1 MTAIVGVLNKHAVAI
16 AADSAVTMGNTHKV
30 INSGNKIFTL
40 SKFQPVGIMT
50 YSSADFMGTPW
61 EIIIKLYRKSLRDE
75 VKDNLEDYVS
85 HFIKFVKSQSYL
97 TEDKTQHLE
106 LYWQFQ
112 SYYDLCVGKAFKK
125 AMTEGIRFD
134 PSSEETFKL
143 VKKTILELDVE
154 IKSKRI
160 CKDFQ
165 DYTFKDFKTYSDKD
179 LNRFYTDNRNQVKL
193 PEAERPFFEEM
204 FYDYLRAETAF
215 SAFTGLVF
223 TGYGDND
230 IFPVLVPIKISSF
243 VDNRLK
249 YFVEEDEICKI
260 GVDANSCIAPF
271 AQDDVINTIMGGM
284 YPGFNEIIET
294 VVRRS
299 VMSYTSNIIKLIG
312 TEVVNKPI
320 VEKLSKVDYN
330 AIINRMNDSINKTMY
345 DNYTDQLLRTVN
357 NLGIEDMANMA
368 ESFISLTSLIRRM
381 SPHEETVGGP
391 VDVAVISKGDGFIW
405 INRKHYFKPEYN
417 NHFFENYFRF

>member
-1 MTAIVGVLNKHAVAI
+1 
-16 AADSAVTMGNTHKV
+16 
-30 INSGNKIFTL
+30 
-40 SKFQPVGIMT
+40 
-50 YSSADFMGTPW
+50 
-61 EIIIKLYRKSLRDE
+61 
-75 VKDNLEDYVS
+75 
-85 HFIKFVKSQSYL
+85 
-97 TEDKTQHLE
+97 
-106 LYWQFQ
+106 
-112 SYYDLCVGKAFKK
+112 
-125 AMTEGIRFD
+125 
-134 PSSEETFKL
+134 
-143 VKKTILELDVE
+143 
-154 IKSKRI
+154 
-160 CKDFQ
+160 
-165 DYTFKDFKTYSDKD
+165 
-179 LNRFYTDNRNQVKL
+179 
-193 PEAERPFFEEM
+193 
-204 FYDYLRAETAF
+204 
-215 SAFTGLVF
+215 
-223 TGYGDND
+223 
-230 IFPVLVPIKISSF
+230 
-243 VDNRLK
+243 
-249 YFVEEDEICKI
+249 
-260 GVDANSCIAPF
+260 
-271 AQDDVINTIMGGM
+271 MGGM

>member
-1 MTAIVGVLNKHAVAI
+1 
-16 AADSAVTMGNTHKV
+16 
-30 INSGNKIFTL
+30 
-40 SKFQPVGIMT
+40 
-50 YSSADFMGTPW
+50 
-61 EIIIKLYRKSLRDE
+61 
-75 VKDNLEDYVS
+75 
-85 HFIKFVKSQSYL
+85 
-97 TEDKTQHLE
+97 
-106 LYWQFQ
+106 
-112 SYYDLCVGKAFKK
+112 
-125 AMTEGIRFD
+125 MTEGIRFE
-134 PSSEETFKL
+134 PSNEDTFKL
-143 VKKTILELDVE
+143 VKKTILELDAE
-154 IKSKRI
+154 IKSKWI
-160 CKDFQ
+160 CEDFQ
-165 DYTFKDFKTYSDKD
+165 DYTFEDFKTYSDKD
-179 LNRFYTDNRNQVKL
+179 LNRFYTENRNQVKL

-204 FYDYLRAETAF
+204 FYNYLRAETAI

-223 TGYGDND
+223 TGYGDKD

-249 YFVEEDEICKI
+249 YFIEKDEICKI

-284 YPGFNEIIET
+284 YPGFNEIIAT

-299 VMSYTSNIIKLIG
+299 VMSYTSNIIRLIG
-312 TEVVNKPI
+312 TEAINKPI

-345 DNYTDQLLRTVN
+345 DNYTDKLLRTVN

-368 ESFISLTSLIRRM
+368 ESFISLTSLMRRM

-417 NHFFENYFRF
+417 THFFENYFRF

>member
-61 EIIIKLYRKSLRDE
+61 EIIIKLYRKSLKDD
-75 VKDNLEDYVS
+75 VKDTLEDYVH
-85 HFIKFVKSQSYL
+85 HFIDYLKSQPFLMEEES
-97 TEDKTQHLE
+97 QHQE
-106 LYWQFQ
+106 LYWQIQ
-112 SYYDLCVGKAFKK
+112 SYYDSCVGKAYKK
-125 AMTEGIRFD
+125 AMNEGLVLN
-134 PSSEETFKL
+134 PSDDDFYKI
-143 VKKTILELDVE
+143 VKKIFLEIE
-154 IKSKRI
+154 IKTKTAGVCNDFDGYTFEQFKAYSN
-160 CKDFQ
+160 KDFER
-165 DYTFKDFKTYSDKD
+165 FYSDSR
-179 LNRFYTDNRNQVKL
+179 NRVKL
-193 PEAERPFFEEM
+193 PESERPIFEM
-204 FYDYLRAETAF
+204 AFYNYIISQTAI
-215 SAFTGLVF
+215 SAYTGLVF
-223 TGYGDND
+223 TGYGENN
-230 IFPVLVPIKISSF
+230 IYPVLIPVRISSF
-243 VDNRLK
+243 IDGRLK
-249 YFVEEDEICKI
+249 YFIEKEDICRI
-260 GVDANSCIAPF
+260 GIDANSCIAPF

-284 YPGFNEIIET
+284 YPGFNDIIEI

-299 VMSYTSNIIKLIG
+299 VMSYTSNVIKMIS
-312 TEVVNKPI
+312 TQEVNKPI
-320 VEKLSKVDYN
+320 VEKLSKLDYN
-330 AIINRMNDSINKTMY
+330 KVINRINESINKTMY
-345 DNYTDQLLRTVN
+345 NNYTDKLLRTVN